1 MDRCFAAKNDSEDVR
16 RGMADLWVV
25 ITVIGFFVIS
35 AGFVW
40 GCDRI
45 IGPDDAGERDS
56 ASSQGSRDES
66 VVGVDR

>member
-1 MDRCFAAKNDSEDVR
+1 
-16 RGMADLWVV
+16 MADLWVV

-45 IGPDDAGERDS
+45 IGPDDAGELDS
-56 ASSQGSRDES
+56 ASVRGSPDETGAG
-66 VVGVDR
+66 VGR